1 MTTIEETLDALGIV
15 VAGVGPREITAQCP
29 FHPDSHP
36 SFSMNAKNGLWVCY
50 QCGQGG
56 TIEML
61 VEKIGGGLETKSFL
75 REVKYDRTKKKAA
88 PSTVDELLEPEETMY
103 ERYARYQSFDAPVPE
118 YFLDKRGIS
127 QEACD
132 EYGVRWCKGWVLPIR
147 APEEHHIVQD
157 LWGWQ
162 FKRADF
168 VSNYPKAVKKSQ
180 TLFGLTVRPDVEA
193 VLVESPLDV
202 VRLAMFGITAVSS
215 FGAFVSKEQLRLLA
229 TTYDKL
235 WLGLDN
241 DEEGQAQTQKI
252 FRGLARQMP
261 TKVAQYPDGV
271 KDPGDMT
278 DEQIRSLFL

>member
-1 MTTIEETLDALGIV
+1 
-15 VAGVGPREITAQCP
+15 
-29 FHPDSHP
+29 
-36 SFSMNAKNGLWVCY
+36 
-50 QCGQGG
+50 
-56 TIEML
+56 
-61 VEKIGGGLETKSFL
+61 
-75 REVKYDRTKKKAA
+75 
-88 PSTVDELLEPEETMY
+88 
-103 ERYARYQSFDAPVPE
+103 
-118 YFLDKRGIS
+118 
-127 QEACD
+127 
-132 EYGVRWCKGWVLPIR
+132 
-147 APEEHHIVQD
+147 
-157 LWGWQ
+157 
-162 FKRADF
+162 
-168 VSNYPKAVKKSQ
+168 
-180 TLFGLTVRPDVEA
+180 VRPDVEA